1 MWFVVSAG
9 ISAATLGA
17 VVWMFRGIADLPT
30 RALLLAIWLRYVL
43 SAFHEITFDPLIAG
57 LSINALASAGVAAMG
72 LLLVEPRLLRLRALL
87 PFWALL
93 AAIGLSGVLNDQIG
107 GLINASVKWFYF
119 LAILLLAYRAIRLYG
134 RDPILRALLI
144 AMLVPI
150 ALQACSV
157 VLGVSKVADTDGAR
171 SYIGGY
177 HHEAALSVMLF
188 SFLCVGTLVGRQSLI
203 RLVAVLAA
211 ATIGILLAN
220 YRTTILAM
228 LPVVLA
234 ILLVGA
240 GRLVPRGTGGILLVA
255 SGLMLGIL
263 ASGFVDHLPDRFAD
277 VVRVVEAAP
286 DLVKDPLYFTEA
298 ERDLFTGRVYWWA
311 RYVGAWNAGGI
322 VATLIGFGPDAWE
335 SRMALYAHNTFVSYL
350 YEFGAIGLALLIVFM
365 AAMLGTAFAVE
376 EARVRYRL
384 LAMHVG
390 FIVLNQ
396 ATMPLWQIEGVIL
409 YAILC
414 AVGLAAMSER
424 RERRLVPDG
433 SYEAATLA

>member
-1 MWFVVSAG
+1 
-9 ISAATLGA
+9 
-17 VVWMFRGIADLPT
+17 
-30 RALLLAIWLRYVL
+30 
-43 SAFHEITFDPLIAG
+43 
-57 LSINALASAGVAAMG
+57 
-72 LLLVEPRLLRLRALL
+72 
-87 PFWALL
+87 
-93 AAIGLSGVLNDQIG
+93 
-107 GLINASVKWFYF
+107 
-119 LAILLLAYRAIRLYG
+119 
-134 RDPILRALLI
+134 
-144 AMLVPI
+144 
-150 ALQACSV
+150 
-157 VLGVSKVADTDGAR
+157 
-171 SYIGGY
+171 
-177 HHEAALSVMLF
+177 MLF